1 MLFWFE
7 KKIEELSS
15 TMPEVV
21 LGKIDGGSNFPFQDN
36 DLPRKSNGNF
46 FFHHPLAEVYKQ

>member
-1 MLFWFE
+1 
-7 KKIEELSS
+7 
-15 TMPEVV
+15 MPKVV

-36 DLPRKSNGNF
+36 ENPCQENQIVI

>member
-7 KKIEELSS
+7 KNIEELSS

-21 LGKIDGGSNFPFQDN
+21 LGKVDGGSNFPFQDN
-36 DLPRKSNGNF
+36 ENLCQENQIVIF
-46 FFHHPLAEVYKQ
+46 FYHPISRGL